1 MAMYLEASILR
12 IASVSGLLSIET
24 LNEKDECSRVLLAGS
39 AIGPIVSE
47 ILCALICL
55 HSLFTSD
62 WRQINADRKSTRLNS
77 SHQIISYAVFS
88 FKKKKHINQHII

>member
-1 MAMYLEASILR
+1 MR

-62 WRQINADRKSTRLNS
+62 WRPGMPQTETGPACGVLKFPWLDI
-77 SHQIISYAVFS
+77 
-88 FKKKKHINQHII
+88 